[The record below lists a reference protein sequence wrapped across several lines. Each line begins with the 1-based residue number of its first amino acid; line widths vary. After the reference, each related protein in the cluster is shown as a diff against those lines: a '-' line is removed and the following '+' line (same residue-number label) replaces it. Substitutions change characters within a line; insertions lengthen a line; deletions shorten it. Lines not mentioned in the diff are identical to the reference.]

1 MSKPSPVAP
10 HRESVDQPRPASKLG
25 RSIPLNLAQARQLLE
40 CYGGLEGTIVLSL
53 SSAGHSGAGV
63 YAWIEDHPEE
73 GASFLDPDRPFTATS
88 PLIVDRDAR
97 IRQLQRALA
106 FWMPSTTK
114 DSHPYAHRARE
125 HAALL
130 AGFDEQTPER
140 AGDRLLEF
148 VERCNQTNERM
159 LDALADAGCPEE
171 MEAAEWI
178 ARMDSELTGLREE
191 RDLLASELVD
201 AHVSERTLGIDAAS
215 PGTAPDKSERGSQ
228 LIFHLS
234 CLMAGWKTRQP
245 LDARFVAAER
255 WMKEV
260 GLIRTAKLMS
270 DTGVAPV
277 AGGNTPPKE

>member
-1 MSKPSPVAP
+1 M
-10 HRESVDQPRPASKLG
+10 PASKLG

-73 GASFLDPDRPFTATS
+73 GASFLDPDRPCTTKS
-88 PLIVDRDAR
+88 PPIDDRDAR

-106 FWMPSTTK
+106 YWMPSTIK
-114 DSHPYAHRARE
+114 DSHPYARRARE
-125 HAALL
+125 HAELL
-130 AGFDEQTPER
+130 IGFDEQTHER
-140 AGDRLLEF
+140 AGDRILEY

-171 MEAAEWI
+171 IEATEWI
-178 ARMDSELTGLREE
+178 ARMDSELTGLRDE
-191 RDLLASELVD
+191 RDLLARELVD
-201 AHVSERTLGIDAAS
+201 AHASGRTLVTDAAN
-215 PGTAPDKSERGSQ
+215 PATTPDKSERTSK
-228 LIFHLS
+228 LLFHLS

-245 LDARFVAAER
+245 LDARFVAAEQ

-260 GLIRTAKLMS
+260 GLIRTARLVS
-270 DTGVAPV
+270 DAGVAAV
-277 AGGNTPPKE
+277 AGGNIPPKE